1 MASTSGH
8 NQGGE
13 QPSTSSASGASSSS
27 QDGKLKLELSGTG
40 LDHVGR
46 LFYNVKVTETTS
58 AAFRQS
64 RKVRRSFGHFK
75 HLHEILKKVL
85 PESSKF
91 MSSKYNLSNLMA
103 SDERKK
109 FVFVE
114 QIIEALNSIQNQ
126 VSRKIMQVFIS
137 HEFSDKTVLEYDIP
151 ELGGELRYEG
161 YLTKQGSFVRTWKKR
176 WFKLYDDKLYYFKSQ
191 KDTTPIGCVRHIDE
205 ASVISMDEEVRG
217 SSSGAGQ
224 HKFAIISPYRTL
236 LLCAE
241 DEEKLREWTAAIL
254 SLNAATEMDKNKFD
268 WLSVI
273 GRGQYGKVVLARKK
287 DTSKLYAVKILK
299 REVLEAKGQ
308 LRNTLVERS
317 ILSRASHPF
326 ILGIH
331 YTFQTETR
339 AYMALDYCPG
349 GELFHRLQKV
359 KRLSEQDA
367 RAYCA
372 EVILAIEYLH
382 KMNVIYRDLKP
393 ENILI
398 DEEGHLRLTDF
409 GLVKENNGFQTYT
422 ICGTPEFMAPEI
434 LQKQGYGEEI
444 DCWALGVLLY
454 EMLVGNHP
462 FYHPNHMQMYNN
474 ILKAH
479 PQYPEGMS
487 EDAKALITGL
497 LSKLPYKRIGA
508 GGMQEVKSHPFF
520 KAVDWDR
527 VLRREDP
534 GPWKPEMDGEND
546 VSNFD
551 VMFTREKHVD
561 SVVDENVPKIPWIS
575 SFNFNGEKLSG
586 SL

>member
-1 MASTSGH
+1 MDG
-8 NQGGE
+8 
-13 QPSTSSASGASSSS
+13 QPSTSGGASVGSVRA
-27 QDGKLKLELSGTG
+27 LKLELSGTG
-40 LDHVGR
+40 LDHGGK
-46 LFYNVKVTETTS
+46 LYYNVKVTETTSS

-85 PESSKF
+85 PESSKYF
-91 MSSKYNLSNLMA
+91 TSKYNISNFLV
-103 SDERKK
+103 SDERKR
-109 FVFVE
+109 FVFIE
-114 QIIEALNSIQNQ
+114 EIIEALNSIQGQ

-151 ELGGELRYEG
+151 ELGGDVRFEG

-191 KDTTPIGCVRHIDE
+191 KDETPIGCVRHIDE
-205 ASVISMDEEVRG
+205 ASVIPMDGE
-217 SSSGAGQ
+217 AGGGGEK
-224 HKFAIISPYRTL
+224 HKFAVISPYRTL

-241 DEEKLREWTAAIL
+241 SEESVRKWTQQVME
-254 SLNAATEMDKNKFD
+254 LNSASEMHKNKFD

-273 GRGQYGKVVLARKK
+273 GRGQYGKVVLAKKK
-287 DTSKLYAVKILK
+287 DTGKLYAVKILK

-317 ILSRASHPF
+317 ILSRVKHPF
-326 ILGIH
+326 IVGIH
-331 YTFQTETR
+331 YAFQTETR

-349 GELFHRLQKV
+349 GELFHRLQQV
-359 KRLSEQDA
+359 KRLSEPDA
-367 RAYCA
+367 RVYCA

-382 KMNVIYRDLKP
+382 RMNVIYRDLKP

-409 GLVKENNGFQTYT
+409 GLVKECNGFQTYT

-454 EMLVGNHP
+454 EMLVGRHP

-474 ILKAH
+474 ILKAQ
-479 PQYPEGMS
+479 PKYPETMS
-487 EDAKALITGL
+487 GEAKSLLTGL

-520 KAVDWDR
+520 AAVDWDR
-527 VLRREDP
+527 VMKREDP
-534 GPWKPEMDGEND
+534 GPWKPSMEDSID

-561 SVVDENVPKIPWIS
+561 SVIDENVPEIPWIS
-575 SFNFNGEKLSG
+575 SFNFNSEKSAQNEL
-586 SL
+586 